1 MPGRALEKKPK
12 ILYIEDNRENRMLV
26 RAVLEAAGYT
36 LVEAEDGLAGLEAAI
51 REEPALIL
59 LDINLPGV
67 DGYEIVAILKSFP
80 NLASTPVIAVTAYAM
95 QGDRQRTLVAGCDG
109 YIQKPINV
117 DVFPRQV
124 AEFLGGKR
132 ERVEGREEGVYL
144 RELNQRLVYRL
155 LNQVEE
161 LKRLNQ
167 HFVRRASQLADLH
180 HAVQD
185 ITSEPGVAEMLERL
199 LRGLAQAIG
208 TTSLRVELADP
219 PGVRV
224 VVRGEAGDQPRSVLA
239 GAGVEPADE
248 WAEVEWTLPLTVRGR
263 ELGVMVARHVMPPG
277 AKADEEQLLKIVA
290 DQVAIAVENARLY
303 ERVMRR
309 AAAQESL
316 VEAGRLLTGTLQ
328 VSEVLQRLSE
338 LVRTR
343 LSADVVRILI
353 AEDTPGNF
361 RLEAQA
367 GTTRTPKQSTQHA
380 ADDDEGLVGWIVK
393 HRSALALSDVRSRP
407 GLKYLEWLRSEGF
420 VSFLGLPLFLENQLV
435 GILTVWYRESH
446 SFAPDEVALGEALAT
461 SATAAIRNARL
472 YGETQERLRDT
483 ETLRAVSQDTSSTLE
498 LTEVLRRTTRAMVR
512 ALGADTGG
520 AWLQSPGKDRFVPIV
535 GYHVPK
541 DVLQTFASTEIVM
554 TDLMLDEWRRI
565 EKPIYSSD
573 SETDAR
579 FTHPI
584 TRLLPHKSLLVQ
596 PMRWKGETIGGF
608 AIAWLKDPHR
618 FTTDEL
624 RLAEG
629 IALQAAVAAENSRLY
644 EGVKAQMAELKRTQA
659 QLIQST
665 KLAAIGELAANIAH
679 EINNPLTSVL
689 GFASYLAERVVPGEQ
704 QILALLADRETLL
717 RFLTSMREELELIQE
732 EAGRARDIVRDLL
745 HFSRQREFVPQ
756 MTDLNVVLEQT
767 LAMVR
772 RQGALDAITLVEE
785 YFPGLTPVEV
795 DVPRIKQVFLNLINN
810 AVYVM
815 KEGGTLTIRSSVA
828 GDTVQIEVI
837 DTGTGIPP
845 EHLDRIFEP
854 FFTTKPDVSG
864 TGLGLSV
871 SLGIVQ
877 SHGGTIEVKSE
888 LGRGSTFI
896 VKLPAKPGAT
906 VVASDE

>member
-1 MPGRALEKKPK
+1 MPGRALNKKPK
-12 ILYIEDNRENRMLV
+12 ILYIEDNPENRMLV
-26 RAVLEAAGYT
+26 RAVLEAAGYD
-36 LVEAEDGLAGLEAAI
+36 LVEAEDGLAGIEAAI

-109 YIQKPINV
+109 YLQKPINV
-117 DVFPRQV
+117 DAFPRQV

-180 HAVQD
+180 RAVQD

-208 TTSLRVELADP
+208 TTSLRVELTDP

-224 VVRGEAGDQPRSVLA
+224 VVRGETGAQPRSVLA

-248 WAEVEWTLPLTVRGR
+248 WTEVEWTLPLTVRGR
-263 ELGVMVARHVMPPG
+263 ELGTMVGRPVRPPG

-290 DQVAIAVENARLY
+290 DRVAIAVENARLY

-328 VSEVLQRLSE
+328 VSEVLHRLSE

-353 AEDTPGNF
+353 AEDTPGRL

-367 GTTRTPKQSTQHA
+367 GATRVPTQATQPA
-380 ADDDEGLVGWIVK
+380 ADDDDEGLAGWIVK
-393 HRSALALSDVRSRP
+393 HRTTLALSDV
-407 GLKYLEWLRSEGF
+407 L
-420 VSFLGLPLFLENQLV
+420 
-435 GILTVWYRESH
+435 
-446 SFAPDEVALGEALAT
+446 ALGEALAT

-472 YGETQERLRDT
+472 YEETQERLRHT
-483 ETLRAVSQDTSSTLE
+483 ETLLAVSQDTSSTLE

-520 AWLQSPGKDRFVPIV
+520 AWLQSPGKDRFVPMV
-535 GYHVPK
+535 GYHVTK
-541 DVLQTFASTEIVM
+541 GLLEVFAKTEIA
-554 TDLMLDEWRRI
+554 TADLKVDEWGTHERT
-565 EKPIYSSD
+565 IYSSD
-573 SETDAR
+573 SETDPR
-579 FTHPI
+579 FAHPI
-584 TRLLPHKSLLVQ
+584 TRLLAHKSLLIQ
-596 PMRWKGETIGGF
+596 PMRWKGATIGGF
-608 AIAWLKDPHR
+608 AIAWLKDQHR

-644 EGVKAQMAELKRTQA
+644 EGVRRQMTELKQTQA

-689 GFASYLAERVVPGEQ
+689 GFASYLAERVPPG
-704 QILALLADRETLL
+704 AP
-717 RFLTSMREELELIQE
+717 MREELDLIQE

-756 MTDLNVVLEQT
+756 MTDLNVVLEGL

-772 RQGALDAITLVEE
+772 RQGAFDAITLVEE
-785 YFPGLTPVEV
+785 YAPGLPPVEV
-795 DVPRIKQVFLNLINN
+795 DVQRIKQVFLNLINN
-810 AVYVM
+810 AVYVL
-815 KEGGTLTIRSSVA
+815 KDGGTLTVRSSVV
-828 GDTVQIEVI
+828 GDTVQVAVI
-837 DTGTGIPP
+837 DSGPGIAA

-854 FFTTKPDVSG
+854 FFTTEPVVSG
-864 TGLGLSV
+864 TGLGLPV
-871 SLGIVQ
+871 SLGSVQ
-877 SHGGTIEVKSE
+877 DHGGTIEVKSE
-888 LGRGSTFI
+888 PGRGSTFI
-896 VKLPAKPGAT
+896 VKLPARPGA
-906 VVASDE
+906 VVTPGDE

>member
-1 MPGRALEKKPK
+1 MPGRAHDKKAK

-36 LVEAEDGLAGLEAAI
+36 VVEAEDGLAGIEAAI

-132 ERVEGREEGVYL
+132 ERVEGREEGIYL

-167 HFVRRASQLADLH
+167 HFIRRASQLADLH

-185 ITSEPGVAEMLERL
+185 ITSEPGVAQMLERL
-199 LRGLAQAIG
+199 LRELARAIG

-219 PGVRV
+219 ADVNV
-224 VVRGEAGDQPRSVLA
+224 VVRGEGGDQPRSVLV

-248 WAEVEWTLPLTVRGR
+248 WAEVEWTLPLTVQGR
-263 ELGVMVARHVMPPG
+263 DLGVMVARHVMPAG
-277 AKADEEQLLKIVA
+277 AKSDEEQLLKIVA

-309 AAAQESL
+309 AAEQESL
-316 VEAGRLLTGTLQ
+316 VEAGRLLAETLQ
-328 VSEVLQRLSE
+328 VSEVLHRLSE

-353 AEDTPGNF
+353 AEDTASAF

-367 GTTRTPKQSTQHA
+367 GTARTPKESAQHA
-380 ADDDEGLVGWIVK
+380 ADVDEELVGWIVE
-393 HRSALALSDVRSRP
+393 HRTVLALSDVLSRP
-407 GLKYLEWLRSEGF
+407 GFKHVDWLRNEGF

-435 GILTVWYRESH
+435 GVLTVWYRGSH
-446 SFAPDEVALGEALAT
+446 SFSPDEIALGEALAT

-472 YGETQERLRDT
+472 YEETQERLRQT
-483 ETLRAVSQDTSSTLE
+483 ETLLAVSQDTSSTLE

-520 AWLQSPGKDRFVPIV
+520 AWLVSPGKDRFLPIV

-541 DVLQTFASTEIVM
+541 EALQTFASTEIVM
-554 TDLMLDEWRRI
+554 TDLMVQEWGKYERAVH
-565 EKPIYSSD
+565 SSD
-573 SETDAR
+573 SESDPR
-579 FTHPI
+579 FAHPI
-584 TRLLPHKSLLVQ
+584 TRLLPHKSLLIQ
-596 PMRWKGETIGGF
+596 PMRWKGGTIGGF
-608 AIAWLKDPHR
+608 AIAWLKEQHR

-689 GFASYLAERVVPGEQ
+689 GFASYLAERVPTGEP
-704 QILALLADRETLL
+704 
-717 RFLTSMREELELIQE
+717 MREELELIQE

-756 MTDLNVVLEQT
+756 MTDINVVLEQT
-767 LAMVR
+767 LVMVR
-772 RQGALDAITLVEE
+772 RQGALDAITLVEK
-785 YFPGLTPVEV
+785 YASGLPPVEV

-815 KEGGTLTIRSSVA
+815 KDGGTLTVRSSVV
-828 GDTVQIEVI
+828 GETVQVEVI

-888 LGRGSTFI
+888 VGRGSTFI
-896 VKLPAKPGAT
+896 VKLPAKPGAALT
-906 VVASDE
+906 ENDE

>member
-1 MPGRALEKKPK
+1 MPGRALDKKPK

-26 RAVLEAAGYT
+26 RAVLEAAGYD

-109 YIQKPINV
+109 YLQKPINV
-117 DVFPRQV
+117 DAFPRQV

-180 HAVQD
+180 RAVQD

-208 TTSLRVELADP
+208 TTSLRVELTDP

-224 VVRGEAGDQPRSVLA
+224 LVRGEAGAQRRSVLA
-239 GAGVEPADE
+239 GAGVEPVDE
-248 WAEVEWTLPLTVRGR
+248 WTEVEWTLPLTVRGR

-290 DQVAIAVENARLY
+290 DRVAIAVENARLY

-328 VSEVLQRLSE
+328 VSEVLHRLSE

-343 LSADVVRILI
+343 LSADVVRILT
-353 AEDTPGNF
+353 AEDTPGDF

-367 GTTRTPKQSTQHA
+367 GTTRVPKQSTRHA

-393 HRSALALSDVRSRP
+393 HRTTLALNDVLSRP
-407 GLKYLEWLRSEGF
+407 GVKYRDWLESEGF
-420 VSFLGLPLFLENQLV
+420 ASFLGLPLFLENQLV

-446 SFAPDEVALGEALAT
+446 AFAPDEIALGEALAT

-472 YGETQERLRDT
+472 YEETQERLRHT
-483 ETLRAVSQDTSSTLE
+483 ETLLAVSQDTSSTLE

-520 AWLQSPGKDRFVPIV
+520 AWVQNPGKDRFVPIV
-535 GYHVPK
+535 GYHVPRGLLE
-541 DVLQTFASTEIVM
+541 VFANTEIAK
-554 TDLMLDEWRRI
+554 TDLRVEEWGKHERT
-565 EKPIYSSD
+565 IYSSD
-573 SETDAR
+573 SSTDPR
-579 FTHPI
+579 FAHPI
-584 TRLLPHKSLLVQ
+584 TRLLPHKSLLIQ
-596 PMRWKGETIGGF
+596 PMRWKGATIGGF
-608 AIAWLKDPHR
+608 AIAWLKDQHR

-624 RLAEG
+624 RLVEG
-629 IALQAAVAAENSRLY
+629 IALQAAVATENSRLY
-644 EGVKAQMAELKRTQA
+644 AGVKQQMAELRQTQA

-689 GFASYLAERVVPGEQ
+689 GFASYLAERVPRGEP
-704 QILALLADRETLL
+704 
-717 RFLTSMREELELIQE
+717 MREELDLIQE

-785 YFPGLTPVEV
+785 YAPGLPPVEV

-810 AVYVM
+810 AVYVL
-815 KEGGTLTIRSSVA
+815 KDGGTLTVRSSVV
-828 GDTVQIEVI
+828 GDTVQIEVM
-837 DTGTGIPP
+837 DSGAGIQP

-877 SHGGTIEVKSE
+877 SHGGTIEAKSE
-888 LGRGSTFI
+888 VGRGSNFI
-896 VKLPAKPGAT
+896 VKLPGRPGAALT
-906 VVASDE
+906 AGEE